1 MASLGTLALD
11 VTANTNPFV
20 QKLRRAKA
28 ESGGFAKSIKTSA
41 GGAVNVLNR
50 GVKGLTGSLAG
61 LLAKL
66 GLFGGAAGIGGI
78 AAFSIKAAADLESTK
93 TAFATMLGSAEKADK
108 VVGKLFDFSKKTPF
122 EPDEVFGA
130 GRRLLATGI
139 STGELEAELRTL
151 GDIAAGSNSQMADIV
166 DIYAKIRTKGKA
178 SLEELNRLSE
188 RGININAV
196 LAKTLG
202 KTGEEISEMVT
213 KGTIKLPEIQAA
225 FKDLTTEGGMFNN
238 AMEAQ
243 SKTLN
248 GMFSTLKGNLKAGS
262 AEIGTSLV
270 KAANLKG
277 VLKALNSQLEDFDW
291 KSFGESAASAFKSI
305 LAGAKGAAQGV
316 GGAIVALK
324 KLQSGLLTLV
334 QSTAMHREGP
344 GRLELK
350 PHARARQQAIDDTF
364 NAKRREIDESIRTTE
379 KTFAEIDRALEAA
392 IETSK
397 MPAANESNLTAEMES
412 LQVEMAKNVRMFQT
426 SPDEA
431 PVVEVDNSGM
441 EQLLNQILQAVK
453 NPNIKVARPA

>member
-277 VLKALNSQLEDFDW
+277 VLKAVNAELETFDW
-291 KSFGESAASAFKSI
+291 EAFGQAAGDAFRVI
-305 LAGAKGAAQGV
+305 LVGAQTAVIGLGALVKAKNDV
-316 GGAIVALK
+316 
-324 KLQSGLLTLV
+324 QSGLLWLTEQFLLN
-334 QSTAMHREGP
+334 QADSAGNEDRETDM
-344 GRLELK
+344 
-350 PHARARQQAIDDTF
+350 AAIRDTF
-364 NAKRREIDESIRTTE
+364 GAKQREVRESGVRSAKMFADLNRTL
-379 KTFAEIDRALEAA
+379 DAA

>member
-277 VLKALNSQLEDFDW
+277 VLKAVNAELETFDW
-291 KSFGESAASAFKSI
+291 EAFGQAAGDAFRVI
-305 LAGAKGAAQGV
+305 LVGAQTAVIGLGALVKAKNDV
-316 GGAIVALK
+316 
-324 KLQSGLLTLV
+324 QSGLLWLTEQFLLN
-334 QSTAMHREGP
+334 QADSAGNEDRETDM
-344 GRLELK
+344 
-350 PHARARQQAIDDTF
+350 AAIRDTF
-364 NAKRREIDESIRTTE
+364 GAKQREVRESGVRSAKMFADLNRTL
-379 KTFAEIDRALEAA
+379 DAA

-397 MPAANESNLTAEMES
+397 MPAPNESNLTAEMES